1 MRTVW
6 AALKSWEFWLVL
18 VCLAG
23 VALTTLHYWYNP
35 FLPSRDLG
43 DLSRLGLPNIQT
55 LYARQKTG
63 KQTLKIDAATRQLQ
77 AQLLEARFRPMN
89 PRASGEAIV
98 LNYHDVFPRRTAET
112 VWYDTTPEE
121 FGRDIAWLKARKATF
136 ISLDQLRHHL
146 TRNKPLPP
154 DAVAV
159 TFDDNHQGFYD
170 HIYPIIRR
178 EKIPVAIFVHTDF
191 VGRQT
196 GRRRMSW
203 ETLQELSRDPL
214 ITIGSH
220 TLSHRVLAT
229 LPQAEQRRE
238 LLESKWLLERKL
250 GRPVVYVAYPEG
262 KADALTF
269 KIAREVGYAMGF
281 TIDWRLPVDSPDM
294 LSVGRYIQTQLQRAW
309 FELNPEQFIVQER
322 RRGLVERGLKD
333 SPIRAEYPRLAGVSM
348 ALIRGGRAESR
359 LSAYRESVSAFVEQA
374 GAVAGI
380 NGTFFADP
388 YLRARDNTMVG
399 PIMAT
404 QGGGGR
410 AFIPERNPYIMYRIV
425 ERPLVAWNERRIVF
439 VPVKLDMNS
448 LETIKSFMPAFT
460 DVFVGGAWI
469 VKGGRAV
476 WPLKNP
482 PSDHAE
488 RRPRVFF
495 GYSKGEVVLGAS
507 LNSVSTVALARAAAL
522 AGVEE
527 AVLLDSGYS
536 TSLVFQ
542 DKLLAVGR
550 RWDGVPSRP
559 VPHAIVLHGRVGR
572 EVAAR

>member
-1 MRTVW
+1 MRMVFSV
-6 AALKSWEFWLVL
+6 LKSWEFWLVMASL
-18 VCLAG
+18 VG
-23 VALTTLHYWYNP
+23 VVLTTLYFWVNP
-35 FLPSRDLG
+35 FLAQRDLRA
-43 DLSRLGLPNIQT
+43 LKNLGIQT
-55 LYARQKTG
+55 PQAFYERKKVGKKT
-63 KQTLKIDAATRQLQ
+63 IDAATKRLK
-77 AQLLEARFRPMN
+77 AQLLDARFRPMN
-89 PRASGEAIV
+89 PRAPGEAIV
-98 LNYHDVFPRRTAET
+98 LNYHDVFAKRQTDM

-121 FGRDIAWLKARKATF
+121 FERNIAWLRGRKSTF
-136 ISLDQLRHHL
+136 ISLDQLRYHL
-146 TRNKPLPP
+146 TQNKPLPK
-154 DAVAV
+154 DAVAL

-170 HIYPIIRR
+170 YIYPIIRR

-196 GRRRMSW
+196 GRKRMSW
-203 ETLQELSRDPL
+203 KTLKQLSRDPL

-220 TLSHRVLAT
+220 TKSHRVLAE

-238 LLESKWLLERKL
+238 LLESKWILERQL
-250 GRPVVYVAYPEG
+250 GKPIVYVAYPEG
-262 KADALTF
+262 KADAITF

-281 TIDWRLPVDSPDM
+281 TIDWRLPADSPDM
-294 LSVGRYIQTQLQRAW
+294 LAVGRYIQTQLQRAW
-309 FELNPEQFIVQER
+309 FDLNPEQLIVQER

-333 SPIRAEYPRLAGVSM
+333 SPIRVEYPRLAGVRL

-359 LSAYRESVSAFVEQA
+359 LSPYRESVSDFVQQA

-399 PIMAT
+399 PIMA
-404 QGGGGR
+404 GPSR
-410 AFIPERNPYIMYRIV
+410 WFIPERNPYIMYRIV
-425 ERPLVAWNERRIVF
+425 ERPLVAWNDRRIVF
-439 VPVKLDMNS
+439 VPVKLDMNR
-448 LETIKSFMPAFT
+448 LETLKTFMPSFT

-469 VKGGRAV
+469 VSKGRAV

-482 PSDHAE
+482 PSDHGDW
-488 RRPRVFF
+488 RPRVFF
-495 GYSKGEVVLGAS
+495 GYAQGEIVLGAS
-507 LNSVSTVALARAAAL
+507 LNAVSTVALARAAAL

-542 DKLLAVGR
+542 KKILAVGR
-550 RWDGVPSRP
+550 SWDGVPSRP
-559 VPHAIVLHGRVGR
+559 VPHAIVLHGRVGQ